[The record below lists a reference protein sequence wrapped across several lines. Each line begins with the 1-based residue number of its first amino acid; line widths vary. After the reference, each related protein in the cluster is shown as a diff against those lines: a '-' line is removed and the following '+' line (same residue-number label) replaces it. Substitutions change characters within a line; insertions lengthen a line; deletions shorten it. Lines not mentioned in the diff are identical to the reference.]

1 MSELA
6 LLGGAAVRTIPFPA
20 YKTIGKEEQDAVQ
33 QVMKSGV
40 LSRFLG
46 TWHNDFYGG
55 PVVQQFEKAWAEKH
69 SSKYAVA
76 VNSATSGLYAALG
89 ATGVGPGDE
98 VIVPPYTMSATAMAV
113 LVYNAV
119 PVFADIE
126 PDTYCIS
133 AEAIAA
139 QITPRTKAI
148 MVVHLFG
155 QPADMDAIMALADK
169 HGLIVIED
177 CAQAICSSYKG
188 RPLGTLGHM
197 GVFSLNYHKHIHTG
211 EGGLV
216 TTNDD
221 TLAERIQLIRN
232 HAEAVVEAKGVT
244 NFVNMLGFNYRL
256 GEIEAAIGL
265 SQLSKVDALID
276 QRRHNVTYLEHQ
288 IGQLPGLKMPTV
300 RDGCQHSYYVHAL
313 DYDQDLTGVPRD
325 TVFRALKAELPATEL
340 REHEGVLMG
349 QGYVK
354 PLYRQPVYQQQ
365 VGYGETGCPFKCP
378 LYSGTPNY
386 SDGICPNT
394 ENAYHNRL
402 ITHEL
407 MRPPMTH
414 TDLDAVADA
423 FKKVFSHL
431 DELRSWQ
438 PTA

>member
-6 LLGGAAVRTIPFPA
+6 LLGGTAVRTTPFPA
-20 YKTIGKEEQDAVQ
+20 YKTIGEEEENAVNE
-33 QVMKSGV
+33 VMKSGI

-46 TWHNDFYGG
+46 TWHDDFYGG
-55 PVVQQFEKAWAEKH
+55 PMVQKFEQAWAEKH
-69 SSKYAVA
+69 SSKYAIA

-89 ATGVGPGDE
+89 ATGIGPGDE

-113 LVYNAV
+113 LVYNAI
-119 PVFADIE
+119 PIFADIE

-133 AEAIAA
+133 PKAIAA

-155 QPADMDAIMALADK
+155 QPADMDAIMALADQ
-169 HGLIVIED
+169 HGLMVIED
-177 CAQAICSSYKG
+177 CAQAICASYKG

-216 TTNDD
+216 TTNHDD
-221 TLAERIQLIRN
+221 LAERIQLIRN

-265 SQLSKVDALID
+265 SQLSKVDGLIA
-276 QRRHNVTYLEHQ
+276 QRRKNVAYLESQ
-288 IGQLPGLKMPTV
+288 IGGLPGLSLPTV
-300 RDGCQHSYYVHAL
+300 REGCEHSYYVHAL
-313 DYDQDLTGVPRD
+313 DYNEAATGVPRD
-325 TVFRALKAELPATEL
+325 VVFKALRAELPVTRL

-354 PLYRQPVYQQQ
+354 PLYRQPVYQKQI
-365 VGYGETGCPFKCP
+365 GYGETGCPFKCP
-378 LYSGTPNY
+378 LYEGTPNY
-386 SDGICPNT
+386 SDGTCPNT
-394 ENAYHNRL
+394 EDAYHNRL

-414 TDLDAVADA
+414 ADLDAVASA
-423 FKKVFSHL
+423 FTKVFSSL
-431 DELRSWQ
+431 DELRTWQ
-438 PTA
+438 PPA